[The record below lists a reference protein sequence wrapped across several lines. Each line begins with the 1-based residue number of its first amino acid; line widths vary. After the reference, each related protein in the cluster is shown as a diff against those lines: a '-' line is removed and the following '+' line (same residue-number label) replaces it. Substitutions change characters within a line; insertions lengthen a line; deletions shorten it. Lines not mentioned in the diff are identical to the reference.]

1 MRRRELCTPRRASRA
16 VGSSLFTSVKHSR
29 RADGGTGARFG
40 LCRDVD
46 GGERSDG
53 SREMKCSGLEGWW

>member
-1 MRRRELCTPRRASRA
+1 LVVHCSQVLGTLEERT
-16 VGSSLFTSVKHSR
+16 
-29 RADGGTGARFG
+29 GGTGARFG
-40 LCRDVD
+40 LCRDVA